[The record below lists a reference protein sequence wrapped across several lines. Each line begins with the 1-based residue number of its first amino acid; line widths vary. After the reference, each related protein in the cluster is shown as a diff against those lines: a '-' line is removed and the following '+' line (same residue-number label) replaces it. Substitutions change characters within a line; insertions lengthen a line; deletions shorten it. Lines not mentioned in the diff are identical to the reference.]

1 MSISALSS
9 NLISDLAPQQWQNPF
24 EAIKQDFQQ
33 LASALQ
39 SGNLS
44 GAQSAYANIQQLLQG
59 SQGSSASNTSS
70 TSTGSNTLQNDFLA
84 LGQALQSG
92 DLSTAQNAFAQLQSD
107 FQASR
112 QSGGAGAAP
121 GTQAQGDQYVASQE
135 QNPAEQA
142 LQDYTQLASDLQS
155 GNLTGAQSDYANLQ
169 QLVQA
174 YQGPAKSDS
183 AIQSDFA
190 TLGQDLQSG
199 NLTQAQ
205 SEFSQLQS
213 DITSAAQPQTQYPV
227 RQVRQDYGQL
237 ASALQSGNLTDA
249 QSAFAALEQALQTQS
264 GTASTAS
271 SSTSTSNTSTSN
283 NDPIANDLNA
293 LGQALSSGSLT
304 QAQTAFSQLQSDIQ
318 TAEQAANP
326 QTQGSGQW
334 QRADWHDHQDQWGGS
349 ASQSSPSTASSSNA
363 YNSRNSSSA
372 INVYA

>member
-9 NLISDLAPQQWQNPF
+9 SLISDLAPQHWQNPF
-24 EAIKQDFQQ
+24 QEIKQDFQQ

-44 GAQSAYANIQQLLQG
+44 GAQSAYSNIQQLLQG
-59 SQGSSASNTSS
+59 NQGSSTSNTSS

-92 DLSTAQNAFAQLQSD
+92 DLSTAQSAFAQLQSD
-107 FQASR
+107 FQASH
-112 QSGGAGAAP
+112 QPGGASP
-121 GTQAQGDQYVASQE
+121 GTQGPPQGDDQYVASQG
-135 QNPAEQA
+135 QNPVEQA

-155 GNLTGAQSDYANLQ
+155 GNLTAAQSDYTNLQ

-205 SEFSQLQS
+205 SEFSQLQT
-213 DITSAAQPQTQYPV
+213 DLANAAQPQTQNPV

-271 SSTSTSNTSTSN
+271 STTSTNN

-326 QTQGSGQW
+326 RTQGSGQW
-334 QRADWHDHQDQWGGS
+334 PRPDWHDRQHQWGG
-349 ASQSSPSTASSSNA
+349 SQSSPSTASSSNA

>member
-9 NLISDLAPQQWQNPF
+9 NLISDLAPQHWQNPF
-24 EAIKQDFQQ
+24 QEIKQDFQQ

-44 GAQSAYANIQQLLQG
+44 GAQSAYSNIQQLLQG
-59 SQGSSASNTSS
+59 SQGSSTSNTSS
-70 TSTGSNTLQNDFLA
+70 TSTGSNTLQNDFAA

-92 DLSTAQNAFAQLQSD
+92 DLSTAQSAFAQLKSD

-112 QSGGAGAAP
+112 PSGGAGAA
-121 GTQAQGDQYVASQE
+121 QGPSQGDDQYVASQG
-135 QNPAEQA
+135 QNPVEQA

-155 GNLTGAQSDYANLQ
+155 GNLTAAQSDYTNLQ

-213 DITSAAQPQTQYPV
+213 DLTSAAQPQTQNPV

-271 SSTSTSNTSTSN
+271 STTSTNNTPTNN

-318 TAEQAANP
+318 TAEQAASP
-326 QTQGSGQW
+326 QTQDPGPW
-334 QRADWHDHQDQWGGS
+334 HRADWHEQQPWGGGS
-349 ASQSSPSTASSSNA
+349 PSSPSTASSSNT

>member
-9 NLISDLAPQQWQNPF
+9 SLISDLAPQHWQNPF
-24 EAIKQDFQQ
+24 QEIKQDFQQ

-44 GAQSAYANIQQLLQG
+44 GAQSAYSNIQQLLQG
-59 SQGSSASNTSS
+59 SPGSSSTSNSS
-70 TSTGSNTLQNDFLA
+70 TSTGSNTLQNDFAA

-92 DLSTAQNAFAQLQSD
+92 DLTTAQSAFAQLQTD
-107 FQASR
+107 FQASH
-112 QSGGAGAAP
+112 QPGGASR
-121 GTQAQGDQYVASQE
+121 GTQGPPQGDDQYVASQG
-135 QNPAEQA
+135 QNPVEQA

-155 GNLTGAQSDYANLQ
+155 GNLTAAQSDYTNLQ

-213 DITSAAQPQTQYPV
+213 DLTSAAQPQTQNPV
-227 RQVRQDYGQL
+227 QQVRQDYGQL

-271 SSTSTSNTSTSN
+271 STTSTT

-326 QTQGSGQW
+326 WTQGSGQW
-334 QRADWHDHQDQWGGS
+334 PRPDWHDRQQQWSG
-349 ASQSSPSTASSSNA
+349 SQSSPSTASSSNA
-363 YNSRNSSSA
+363 YSSRNSSS
-372 INVYA
+372 

>member
-9 NLISDLAPQQWQNPF
+9 TLISDLAPQQWQNPF
-24 EAIKQDFQQ
+24 QEIKQDFQQ

-44 GAQSAYANIQQLLQG
+44 GAQFAYSNIQPLLQG
-59 SQGSSASNTSS
+59 NQGSSTSNTSS

-92 DLSTAQNAFAQLQSD
+92 DLTTAQSAFAQLQSD

-112 QSGGAGAAP
+112 QPGGALP
-121 GTQAQGDQYVASQE
+121 GTQGPAQGDDQYLASQG
-135 QNPAEQA
+135 QNPVEQA

-155 GNLTGAQSDYANLQ
+155 GNLTGAQSDFTNLQ

-199 NLTQAQ
+199 NLTEAQ

-213 DITSAAQPQTQYPV
+213 DLTSAAQPQTQNPV
-227 RQVRQDYGQL
+227 QQVRQDYGQL

-264 GTASTAS
+264 GTSSTASSTAS
-271 SSTSTSNTSTSN
+271 SSTTSTSN

-326 QTQGSGQW
+326 QTQDAGQW
-334 QRADWHDHQDQWGGS
+334 PRPD
-349 ASQSSPSTASSSNA
+349 
-363 YNSRNSSSA
+363 
-372 INVYA
+372 

>member
-9 NLISDLAPQQWQNPF
+9 NVISDLAPRQWQNPF
-24 EAIKQDFQQ
+24 QEIKQDFQQ

-59 SQGSSASNTSS
+59 SQGSSATNTSS

-92 DLSTAQNAFAQLQSD
+92 DLSTAQSAFAQLQSD

-112 QSGGAGAAP
+112 PSGGAAP
-121 GTQAQGDQYVASQE
+121 VQGPVQGDDQYVASQG
-135 QNPAEQA
+135 QNPVEQA

-155 GNLTGAQSDYANLQ
+155 GNLNGAQSDYTNLQ

-213 DITSAAQPQTQYPV
+213 DLASAAQPQTQNPV

-249 QSAFAALEQALQTQS
+249 QSAFAALQQALQTQS
-264 GTASTAS
+264 ETASTAS
-271 SSTSTSNTSTSN
+271 STTSTSNTSTS

-334 QRADWHDHQDQWGGS
+334 RRADWHDQQPWG
-349 ASQSSPSTASSSNA
+349 ASGGPSSPSTASSSNT
-363 YNSRNSSSA
+363 YDSRNSSSGV
-372 INVYA
+372 NVYA

>member
-9 NLISDLAPQQWQNPF
+9 SLISDLAPQQWQNPF
-24 EAIKQDFQQ
+24 QEIKQDFQQ

-44 GAQSAYANIQQLLQG
+44 GAQSAYSNIQQLLQG
-59 SQGSSASNTSS
+59 SPGSSTSNSS
-70 TSTGSNTLQNDFLA
+70 TSTGSNTLQNDFAA

-92 DLSTAQNAFAQLQSD
+92 DLTTAQSAFAQLQTD
-107 FQASR
+107 FQASH
-112 QSGGAGAAP
+112 QPGGASP
-121 GTQAQGDQYVASQE
+121 GTQGPQQGDDQYVASQG
-135 QNPAEQA
+135 QNPVEQA

-155 GNLTGAQSDYANLQ
+155 GNLTAAQSDYTNLQ

-199 NLTQAQ
+199 NLTEAQ

-213 DITSAAQPQTQYPV
+213 DLTSAAQPQTQNPV

-271 SSTSTSNTSTSN
+271 NTTSTT

-326 QTQGSGQW
+326 QTQDAGQW
-334 QRADWHDHQDQWGGS
+334 PRADWHDHQHQWGGS
-349 ASQSSPSTASSSNA
+349 GSQSSPSTASSSNA